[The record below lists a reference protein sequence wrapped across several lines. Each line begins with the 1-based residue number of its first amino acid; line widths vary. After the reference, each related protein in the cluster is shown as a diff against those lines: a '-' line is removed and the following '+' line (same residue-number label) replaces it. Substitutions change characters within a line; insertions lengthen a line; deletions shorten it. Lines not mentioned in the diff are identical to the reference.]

1 MVYEGA
7 TLHFRAEGR
16 GSRRALLP
24 DIAFSQALINLIENA
39 IESAGENK
47 PVEVVV
53 SSRAGHIDVS
63 VFDRGDGWPE
73 LARQH
78 LGEPFVTTKP
88 HGVGLGL
95 YYVHT
100 LAGAVGGDFS
110 IHDRQD
116 GGAVARIS
124 LPVAATGERE
134 SESQREVTA

>member
-1 MVYEGA
+1 MIPAV
-7 TLHFRAEGR
+7 
-16 GSRRALLP
+16 
-24 DIAFSQALINLIENA
+24 AFSQAIINLIDNA
-39 IESAGENK
+39 IESAGSEA
-47 PVEVVV
+47 PIEVLVD
-53 SSRAGHIDVS
+53 SRPGEIDVS
-63 VFDRGDGWPE
+63 VMDRGKGWPE
-73 LARQH
+73 VVRSH
-78 LGEPFVTTKP
+78 LGQPFLTTKP
-88 HGVGLGL
+88 RGVGLGL